1 MFASVK
7 GIRFDRNEL
16 AGAFGDIGTDLPLL
30 IGVILASGIDPA
42 SVLIMF
48 GIMQV
53 LSGLTYGVPMPVQPL
68 KAFAT
73 LVIAQKI
80 TGDIIFAGGL
90 AIGVIMLVL
99 YSTRLI
105 GWLSKVTPKAV
116 VRGIQFGLGIQ
127 LASLAIKNYI
137 GSDGSTGY
145 ILAGICFFIGVL
157 LMGNRKFPPALLIIF
172 LGVMYSFFVT
182 GFDFVAVGKGF
193 SFHLPKFDADVS
205 FADVMT
211 GLVLLA
217 LPQLPLSL
225 SNSILATG
233 RLARDY
239 YPEKKIT
246 VQKISLTYS
255 IMNIINPFFGGFP
268 TCHGV
273 GGMAGHYA
281 FGGRTGGSVII
292 YGSLYLTIGLFF
304 SNVFT
309 EVIGIFPLPVLG
321 VLLLFEAF
329 MLIKL
334 MGDTAHKK
342 EDFIIAVIVGLIAG
356 YLPYGFLVGL
366 VVGFILKYLSKNNI
380 IGLTK

>member
-1 MFASVK
+1 MFAAFK

-16 AGAFGDIGTDLPLL
+16 SGAFGDIGTDLPLL

-48 GIMQV
+48 GLMQV

-99 YSTRLI
+99 YATRLI
-105 GWLSKVTPKAV
+105 GWLAKVTPKAV

-127 LASLAIKNYI
+127 LASLAIKNYVS
-137 GSDGSTGY
+137 SDGTYGY
-145 ILAGICFFIGVL
+145 ILAGICFFIAVL
-157 LMGNRKFPPALLIIF
+157 LMGNRRFPPALLIIF
-172 LGVMYSFFVT
+172 LGVLYSFFVT

-193 SFHLPKFDADVS
+193 SLHFPHFDGNVS
-205 FADVMT
+205 FADIMT

-255 IMNIINPFFGGFP
+255 IMNLVNPFFGGFP

-304 SNVFT
+304 SNVFA

-329 MLIKL
+329 TLIKL
-334 MGDTAHKK
+334 LGDTARSK

-356 YLPYGFLVGL
+356 YLPFGFLVGL